1 MRIIE
6 PRHIRRGSERSL
18 QTATAIRFGAIDF
31 SLPFIHEHFTQ
42 LYFTPFYRELTEA
55 QRLRYNQLSGI
66 RSNEQFILF
75 EHGFT
80 RQVIARLTTLPRVRA
95 QPDLLACLAL
105 MLEEEEAHEDM
116 FERLN
121 RHCAPSLYR
130 HGHPCFTQLSRLER
144 VALWLITLIPQQ
156 FVFLV
161 WLILI
166 LEEHSTLL
174 SLSMLE
180 RPVTESLGPLEPN
193 MVKAHTVH
201 LKDEARHVHI
211 DANLIDLLMERTPP
225 LWRTTNAILFRRLLA
240 EILTPKRAGIR
251 VIRHLAQEFPPLQAN
266 EQPMIAAVRAQG
278 LDRSMLAVLT
288 DKQAMPV
295 TTLMLEKYPEF
306 GYAPGNLTE
315 RQHGL
320 RRTDRHA

>member
-1 MRIIE
+1 MHIIE
-6 PRHIRRGSERSL
+6 PQHLRRGSERSL
-18 QTATAIRFGAIDF
+18 QSATAIRFGPIDF

-80 RQVIARLTTLPRVRA
+80 RQVIARLATLPQVTA

-105 MLEEEEAHEDM
+105 MLKEEEAHEAM
-116 FERLN
+116 FDPLN
-121 RHCAPSLYR
+121 RDCAPLLYR
-130 HGHPCFTQLSRLER
+130 HGHPCFTRLSRLEH
-144 VALWLITLIPQQ
+144 VALWLITRIRQQ

-174 SLSMLE
+174 SISMRE
-180 RPVTESLGPLEPN
+180 RPMTESLGPLEPN
-193 MVKAHTVH
+193 MIKAHTVH

-211 DANLIDLLMERTPP
+211 DANLIDLLLERTPP
-225 LWRTTNAILFRRLLA
+225 LWRATNAILFRRLLA

-251 VIRHLAQEFPPLQAN
+251 VIRHLAQEFPSLRTN
-266 EQPMIAAVRAQG
+266 EESMIAAVRAQG
-278 LDRSMLAVLT
+278 LDQSMLAVLT
-288 DKQAMPV
+288 DEQAMPV

-306 GYAPGNLTE
+306 AYAPGN
-315 RQHGL
+315 RL
-320 RRTDRHA
+320 RPHRGMS

>member
-6 PRHIRRGSERSL
+6 LRHLRRGSERSL
-18 QTATAIRFGAIDF
+18 QRETAFRFGAIDF

-42 LYFTPFYRELTEA
+42 LYFTPLYAELTET

-95 QPDLLACLAL
+95 QPDLQACLAL
-105 MLEEEEAHEDM
+105 MLKEEEAHEDM

-121 RHCAPSLYR
+121 RRCAPSLYR
-130 HGHPCFTQLSRLER
+130 YGHPCFTRLSRLER
-144 VALWLITLIPQQ
+144 VALSLLTRMPRQ
-156 FVFLV
+156 FLFLV
-161 WLILI
+161 WLILL

-174 SLSMLE
+174 SRSMRD
-180 RPVTESLGPLEPN
+180 RPMTESLGPLEPN
-193 MVKAHTVH
+193 MVKAHTMH

-211 DANLIDLLMERTPP
+211 DANLIDLLMEKTPP
-225 LWRTTNAILFRRLLA
+225 LWQATNALLFRRMLA

-251 VIRHLAQEFPPLQAN
+251 VIRHLAQEFPSLRAN
-266 EQPMIAAVRAQG
+266 EKPMISAIRAQG
-278 LDRSMLAVLT
+278 LDQSMLTGLT
-288 DKQAMPV
+288 DERAMPV
-295 TTLMLEKYPEF
+295 TALMLEKYPEF
-306 GYAPGNLTE
+306 AYVPENLAE
-315 RQHGL
+315 SRHGL
-320 RRTDRHA
+320 RRTEPHG